1 MNRGRQIII
10 LAIVL
15 FLSICT
21 TGCKRNNNNQREINS
36 IDFVRMVGIDA
47 VQEMPGQIKVTL
59 ELKTGSGGGGEE
71 KSGGQQEKAMLLSAL
86 GNSFSEAMTQIQA
99 QHDKRLVLSHSD
111 FFLVG
116 EAAAQQ
122 GIAPFI
128 DFISRSNQIQF
139 TANVYITKGEAAEL
153 IKAFGEE
160 NGLVSNQL
168 KNLSAQVLDLS
179 NADSTTVIQVMG
191 MLDDPYGGMRI
202 PYLLLTEKEDGKKK
216 LEVGGY
222 ALFQNTVLVDF
233 ADTDASRGMNFFT
246 NEVYSG
252 IIPIRDANGKM
263 VVTRITDAKT
273 KTKTKYQEKLL
284 TVQVQVEVHT
294 TLEELH
300 AAENVF
306 VPPEYETIIS
316 GQNQYIK
323 NLILRAVEEAKQNQS
338 DVLSLATIFRMQHP
352 VVWED
357 IKENWTQI
365 LLNSKFEVEVSS
377 SMDRSYDYEESN
389 RSEQS

>member
-1 MNRGRQIII
+1 
-10 LAIVL
+10 
-15 FLSICT
+15 
-21 TGCKRNNNNQREINS
+21 
-36 IDFVRMVGIDA
+36 MVGIDA

>member
-1 MNRGRQIII
+1 
-10 LAIVL
+10 
-15 FLSICT
+15 
-21 TGCKRNNNNQREINS
+21 
-36 IDFVRMVGIDA
+36 MVGIDA
-47 VQEMPGQIKVTL
+47 VQEMPGQLNVTL
-59 ELKTGSGGGGEE
+59 ELKAGNGGGDSGGGGEE
-71 KSGGQQEKAMLLSAL
+71 KGGGQQEEATLLSAQ
-86 GNSFSEAMTQIQA
+86 GSSFSEAMTQIQA

-122 GIAPFI
+122 GLAPFM

-153 IKAFGEE
+153 IKAFSKE

-168 KNLSAQVLDLS
+168 KNLSEQVWDLS
-179 NADSTTVIQVMG
+179 NANNTTVIQVMG
-191 MLDDPYGGMRI
+191 MLDDPYGGMKI
-202 PYLLLTEKEDGKKK
+202 PYLALIEQEDGKKN

-222 ALFQNTVLVDF
+222 ALFQDTVLVDF
-233 ADTDASRGMNFFT
+233 ADTDASRGLNFFT

-252 IIPIRDANGKM
+252 IIPIRDSNGEI
-263 VVTRITDAKT
+263 VVTRITDTET
-273 KTKTKYQEKLL
+273 KTKTKYQEEML

-294 TLEELH
+294 TLEEMH
-300 AAENVF
+300 AAQNVF
-306 VPPEYETIIS
+306 VSPEYEMIIR

-323 NLILRAVEEAKQNQS
+323 TLILRAVEEAKQNQT
-338 DVLSLATIFRMQHP
+338 DVLSLATVFRMQHP
-352 VVWED
+352 VIWEN

-377 SMDRSYDYEESN
+377 RMDRSYDYEESN
-389 RSEQS
+389 RSDQS

>member
-179 NADSTTVIQVMG
+179 NANSTTVIQVMG